1 MHVIDHPK
9 RRQLKGRG
17 LAGLHAYQVALEFY
31 ELVVDWVEPVYKGH
45 ATKQLSR
52 AAESVVCN
60 IGEGYT
66 ARGKDRARRFRI
78 AENECSECTVALDL
92 IERRRVLAK
101 AKLARLR
108 TLNDRLRAMLYRLS
122 RKR

>member
-1 MHVIDHPK
+1 MQVKSHPQEQQPE
-9 RRQLKGRG
+9 RRG
-17 LAGLHAYQVALEFY
+17 LAGLHAYQVAIEFY
-31 ELVVDWVEPVYKGH
+31 GLVVDWVEPVYLGH
-45 ATKQLSR
+45 ATKQLSK

-92 IERRRVLAK
+92 LERRRVLA
-101 AKLARLR
+101 AYKLARLR
-108 TLNDRLRAMLYRLS
+108 NLNDRLRAMLYRLS